1 MLSMSV
7 YSHYFHWIIRVN
19 PVTNG
24 ASGHYIRK
32 ESRLAICFDRFQ
44 NLIDIKI
51 LDLMIL
57 FRD

>member
-1 MLSMSV
+1 MSV